1 VRVELTVPPDPRNTL
16 VELSDALNPLED
28 ESVREIVPAKPF
40 IEVKITFETPIR
52 LGLVLMLA
60 GLALILKSGK
70 AKVTVV
76 ECDRLPLLPVTTT
89 EYAPEPPEHERVEF

>member
-1 VRVELTVPPDPRNTL
+1 LTVPPDPRITL
-16 VELSDALNPLED
+16 VGLSDALNPLED
-28 ESVREIVPAKPF
+28 ESVPAKPF
-40 IEVKITFETPIR
+40 IEVKITFETPVR
-52 LGLVLMLA
+52 PGLVLMLA